1 MTFLEPDRFWWLW
14 LVPALAAVT
23 LVAGLRLQRN
33 LHRFATPER
42 LGATLPTRSRTKAAS
57 RAVLLLL
64 CLALTLTALADPR
77 RGEREREVPP
87 GDGVSVV
94 FALDVSRSMLAQ
106 DVSPNRLDRAKQY
119 IRELTQVL
127 AEREDDA
134 SVGLVAF
141 AGAVKRIAPVTRNFN
156 EVELALQATDV
167 TSAGGGRIQPGRRG
181 AGRRRSFVAR
191 RPGHKVVVMLTDGEE
206 NLSGE
211 PAEAARAAFDERGV
225 RFFPVGLG
233 SPETGAT
240 IPQGNGRVLIHDG
253 EPVKTTLDAAALK
266 AVAENGGGVYLPA
279 ETKRVDM
286 DEVYRRVIRPRLNA
300 ASAERASDPNAAG
313 TAVKGMIPRFDLW
326 VWPALALLLIER
338 LIAGWPARRYAGV
351 AAAMLLVVVTLPA
364 SAQNNAPD
372 PRSAYNAAV
381 AAQSDGDV
389 EAARAGFAEA
399 AQRGVGVVESRA
411 RYNLGR
417 EAHESALA
425 SVTQA
430 AGQAAAPA
438 GSATP
443 AAASGSP
450 ASTAD
455 PLALLDKAIREYA
468 AALGADPGFDDA
480 RANLEAA
487 ARLRQQLQDQQEQQ
501 QQEEEQEQQDPQQ
514 DPSSRK
520 SSRKGRNR
528 ISSPTRATLRRTGS
542 RRTRIRPKAKT
553 KSRRTNRSRMTRP
566 PSPRQVKKVSHPSL
580 NPNRSRSRSPNRSLT
595 PTSNPQTPPPDPPTP
610 RPLRKTIPPRR
621 TSRPRPK
628 ANRKPKATPKNRP
641 RPRRVWPPAMRASRP
656 SAPTRP

>member
-14 LVPALAAVT
+14 LVPVLAAVA
-23 LVAGLRLQRN
+23 LFAGLRRRRN
-33 LHRFATPER
+33 LNQFATPER
-42 LGATLPTRSRTKAAS
+42 LSATLPTRSRAKAAT

-119 IRELTQVL
+119 IRELTRVL

-167 TSAGGGRIQPGRRG
+167 TTAGVGGSNLADAVQV
-181 AGRRRSFVAR
+181 AARSFVAR

-211 PAEAARAAFDERGV
+211 PAEAARAAFEERGV

-233 SPETGAT
+233 SPDTGAT

-286 DEVYRRVIRPRLNA
+286 DEVYRRVIRPRLNR
-300 ASAERASDPNAAG
+300 ASAERASDPNASGAV
-313 TAVKGMIPRFDLW
+313 VKGMIPRFDLW
-326 VWPALALLLIER
+326 VWPALALLLAER
-338 LIAGWPARRYAGV
+338 LIAGWPARRPARVVAG
-351 AAAMLLVVVTLPA
+351 LLLFAVTLPA
-364 SAQNNAPD
+364 TAQDQPPD

-381 AAQSDGDV
+381 TAQIDGDV

-399 AQRGVGVVESRA
+399 AQRGVGTVESRA

-425 SVTQA
+425 AIKQSAAST
-430 AGQAAAPA
+430 AGQTPTAVPGAGATAAAP
-438 GSATP
+438 P
-443 AAASGSP
+443 EDAAA
-450 ASTAD
+450 TAD
-455 PLALLDKAIREYA
+455 PT
-468 AALGADPGFDDA
+468 GPV
-480 RANLEAA
+480 
-487 ARLRQQLQDQQEQQ
+487 
-501 QQEEEQEQQDPQQ
+501 
-514 DPSSRK
+514 
-520 SSRKGRNR
+520 GRGH
-528 ISSPTRATLRRTGS
+528 P
-542 RRTRIRPKAKT
+542 RIRRGVG
-553 KSRRTNRSRMTRP
+553 RRP
-566 PSPRQVKKVSHPSL
+566 E
-580 NPNRSRSRSPNRSLT
+580 
-595 PTSNPQTPPPDPPTP
+595 
-610 RPLRKTIPPRR
+610 LR
-621 TSRPRPK
+621 
-628 ANRKPKATPKNRP
+628 
-641 RPRRVWPPAMRASRP
+641 
-656 SAPTRP
+656 